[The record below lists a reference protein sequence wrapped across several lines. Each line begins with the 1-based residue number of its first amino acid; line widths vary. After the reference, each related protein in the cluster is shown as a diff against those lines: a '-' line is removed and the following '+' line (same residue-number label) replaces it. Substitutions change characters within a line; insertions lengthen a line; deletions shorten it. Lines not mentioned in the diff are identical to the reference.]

1 MRRKTRVVRAF
12 VEHDEL
18 IEETS
23 AEHGCSKAEA
33 LEMFLTGKI
42 RSRLIPD
49 PSTDPA
55 SSAELQA
62 PEITSYALSFTN

>member
-23 AEHGCSKAEA
+23 AEYGCSKAEA

-42 RSRLIPD
+42 QSRLIVASD
-49 PSTDPA
+49 LASTPN
-55 SSAELQA
+55 LQV
-62 PEITSYALSFTN
+62 PEITPYALSFTN